1 MFDIGFTELLVIAL
15 VALVVL
21 GPERLPHAIK
31 VTAMWI
37 GRIKRSFNS
46 VKDEIER
53 EIRVDDIRRDLH
65 NDEVME
71 ELRKAREKA
80 EKMRSSVV
88 DTMNETIDGQA
99 ASSTSS
105 DVTGK
110 PAADAVMASQIK
122 ETSASVADPSSA
134 KTEKSSDS

>member
-31 VTAMWI
+31 VTAIWI

-46 VKDEIER
+46 VKEEIER

-65 NDEVME
+65 NEDVMD

-80 EKMRSSVV
+80 ETMRSSVMES
-88 DTMNETIDGQA
+88 MNETINAEA
-99 ASSTSS
+99 ASSKPS
-105 DVTGK
+105 DPKPQAKAASPEAVT
-110 PAADAVMASQIK
+110 
-122 ETSASVADPSSA
+122 PSPVQN
-134 KTEKSSDS
+134 EKSSDS